1 MQFYPRFTTRAL
13 CVLGLLSAGLAA
25 AEDAPSGDA
34 LRPDPPVQAAAQTT
48 QPPATGEPDKRVFGV
63 LPNYRT
69 AEDTGL
75 YTPITPKQKMIIA
88 TKDTVDYPLF
98 LLGAGL
104 AGIAQITNEHPAF
117 GQGVAGFFHRDAT
130 AYADQASGNYMTEGI
145 LPVLFHEDPRYF
157 RRTSARGG
165 IWSRTYYAATRILV
179 TKTDSGATTFNYAEV
194 VGNSISAAL
203 GNAYYPGET
212 HLLDNVSR
220 LGVAL
225 GTDAVSQVL
234 KEFWPD
240 VKRKYFS
247 RHKDTSYLPA
257 STTTTRSGS

>member
-1 MQFYPRFTTRAL
+1 MRCSPRFLTCAV
-13 CVLGLLSAGLAA
+13 CVLGVLSGGIAA
-25 AEDAPSGDA
+25 AEDAPSGEP
-34 LRPDPPVQAAAQTT
+34 RPDPPIQAVTPTPEA
-48 QPPATGEPDKRVFGV
+48 PATPTPEDKRVFGV

-69 AEDTGL
+69 AEDTGV
-75 YTPITPKQKMIIA
+75 YTPITSKQKMIIA

-98 LLGAGL
+98 LLGGGL
-104 AGIAQITNEHPAF
+104 AGIAQLSDQHPAF
-117 GQGVAGFFHRDAT
+117 GQGVAGFFHRYAT
-130 AYADQASGNYMTEGI
+130 AYSDQAIGNYMTEGI

-157 RRTSARGG
+157 RRTAARGG
-165 IWSRTYYAATRILV
+165 VWSRTYYAATRILV
-179 TKTDSGATTFNYAEV
+179 TKTDSGGTTFNFAEV
-194 VGNSISAAL
+194 IGNSISAGV

-240 VKRKYFS
+240 IKRKYFS
-247 RHKDTSYLPA
+247 RHKNISYLPV
-257 STTTTRSGS
+257 STKTRRSGS